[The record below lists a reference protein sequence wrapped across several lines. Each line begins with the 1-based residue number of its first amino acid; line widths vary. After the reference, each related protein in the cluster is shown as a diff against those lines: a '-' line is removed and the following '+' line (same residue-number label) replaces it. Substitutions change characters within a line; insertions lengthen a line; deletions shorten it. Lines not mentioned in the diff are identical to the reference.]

1 MIFVREIKRMLL
13 ELLNKEDLDEKQELL
28 SVGLDSLNVI
38 KLIVSWKKRFQFV
51 LRMRTCNLNI
61 FIRLIL
67 YPISSH
73 QNFNSKDVV

>member
-1 MIFVREIKRMLL
+1 MNDIRAEIKRMLL

-38 KLIVSWKKRFQFV
+38 KLIVKKRFQFV